1 MNNIENS
8 RACVER
14 AEQLI
19 AAAQANLFDEL
30 SRREEKQVRMMAHS
44 FYNLRKL
51 MVEMIYTH
59 ELLETHLHF
68 LREHSDG

>member
-59 ELLETHLHF
+59 ELLEAHLH